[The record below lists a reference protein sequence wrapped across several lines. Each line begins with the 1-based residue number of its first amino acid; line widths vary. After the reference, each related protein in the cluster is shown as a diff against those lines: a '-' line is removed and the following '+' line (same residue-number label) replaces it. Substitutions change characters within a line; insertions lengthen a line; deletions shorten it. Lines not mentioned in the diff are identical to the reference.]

1 MNQRKTRNS
10 KLENRNSVT
19 VRIPASTSNL
29 GPGFDTLGIA
39 LKLYNFVRVTRVEGE
54 GLDLISPLAEPARE
68 AATTMLNEA
77 AKLFF
82 RRAGKKEI
90 AIDVSLGGEVPI
102 ARGLGSSVTLRLG
115 VIAALNELMRAR
127 LSKEQLL
134 EMIAELEHHPDNA
147 APAIFGGFTV
157 AGMAGNSVRCLNFP
171 VSARLKFVAL
181 IPRFEVSTEKARA
194 LLPLKYSRT
203 DTAHNLNRAALI
215 SAAFTSG
222 NYAALRGLFDDRV
235 HQPYRERLIPQLSCV
250 IRAGEDAG
258 AIGGWLSGS
267 GSTIICVT
275 MGEPPAVARAM
286 QKQLPDSDV
295 KILMA
300 DNEGFRING
309 S

>member
-1 MNQRKTRNS
+1 M
-10 KLENRNSVT
+10 T
-19 VRIPASTSNL
+19 VCIPASTSNL

-39 LKLYNFVRVTRVEGE
+39 LKLHNFVRVTRVEGK
-54 GLDLISPLAEPARE
+54 GLDLISPLAEPAGE
-68 AATTMLNEA
+68 AATAMLNEA

-90 AIDVSLGGEVPI
+90 ATDVSLSGEVPI
-102 ARGLGSSVTLRLG
+102 ARGLGSSVTVRLG
-115 VIAALNELMRAR
+115 VVAALNELTRAR
-127 LSKEQLL
+127 LNKAQLL
-134 EMIAELEHHPDNA
+134 EIIAELEHHPDNA

-157 AGMAGNSVRCLNFP
+157 AGMAGKNVHCLHFP

-194 LLPLKYSRT
+194 LLPPNYSKA
-203 DTAHNLNRAALI
+203 DAVHNLNRAALI
-215 SAAFTSG
+215 SAAFASG

-235 HQPYRERLIPQLSCV
+235 HQPYRERLIPQLSRV
-250 IRAGEDAG
+250 IRAGEKAG

-275 MGEPPAVARAM
+275 LDKPQAVGRAM
-286 QKQLPDSDV
+286 HKQLPDSDV
-295 KILMA
+295 KILTA
-300 DNEGFRING
+300 ENEGFRISG